1 MNILVVFTGILD
13 PKWPLPR
20 MSGDALPA
28 RAADKLIL
36 SPFEEAALELALRL
50 RDANPEIKISALI
63 CGAETEKLAFAI
75 GSYRIEDVT
84 RLAFDPARLWDA
96 SALASA
102 LAAHIK
108 SNAAPDLIFLGREV
122 GDCDDGLLAPL
133 LAVQLGRR
141 FFGLA
146 QDVRTGADAALMRER
161 GDFAEWTR
169 CAPGLV
175 VSVTNDRRNRL
186 RRPLMKNV
194 QEARKRASALV
205 EASTPAANAR
215 LAAASER
222 ASARR
227 KMPCRKL
234 EEPLDAQIADF
245 ADALKREIGA

>member
-1 MNILVVFTGILD
+1 MDILLVVAGILD

-20 MSGDALPA
+20 LDGQSLPA
-28 RAADKLIL
+28 RASDKMIL

-50 RDANPEIKISALI
+50 RDSNPEIKISALV

-75 GSYRIEDVT
+75 GSYRIENVT
-84 RLAFDPARLWDA
+84 RLAFDFARFWDTP
-96 SALASA
+96 A
-102 LAAHIK
+102 LAAALAEHIK
-108 SNAAPDLIFLGREV
+108 KDSAHDLIFLGREV

-133 LAVQLGRR
+133 LAAQLDRR

-161 GDFAEWTR
+161 AGFAEWTP
-169 CAPGLV
+169 CASGLV

-194 QEARKRASALV
+194 QEAKRRAGALA
-205 EASTPAANAR
+205 EAATPVADAR
-215 LAAASER
+215 IVAVSER

-227 KMPCRKL
+227 KMPCRMLSGAL
-234 EEPLDAQIADF
+234 EAQVAELADT
-245 ADALKREIGA
+245 LKREKAA